1 MPDLIRLYIRHVFIG
16 FLLGAAFTA
25 LLLWLNVANLR
36 HLVTATREGPL
47 AVVMLVVFNAIVFSG
62 VQFAYAVMQLAEKP
76 GGGGGVR
83 APEVTPEPAPVT
95 VRWPGGGNRSDRTG
109 VNFPRA

>member
-62 VQFAYAVMQLAEKP
+62 VQFAYAVMTMPFGSAPPLQA
-76 GGGGGVR
+76 GGPP
-83 APEVTPEPAPVT
+83 AVT
-95 VRWPGGGNRSDRTG
+95 DLK
-109 VNFPRA
+109 